1 MDNKKVAIL
10 NTATPIT
17 KKAVSNQT
25 AYNFIHL
32 YIFKKYY
39 FIMSYHVWSD
49 IATKIQ
55 HYLVT
60 SKYF

>member
-1 MDNKKVAIL
+1 MDNKKVAIS
-10 NTATPIT
+10 NTATSIT
-17 KKAVSNQT
+17 KKAVNNRT

-32 YIFKKYY
+32 YILKKI
-39 FIMSYHVWSD
+39 FLIMSYHVRSD